1 MVGCDLMENI
11 NKFIEIIRD
20 VVEKLTDTLMWK
32 ITMKYIFLIMEQTQ
46 NDGILRI

>member
-1 MVGCDLMENI
+1 MVGWDLMENI

-32 ITMKYIFLIMEQTQ
+32 ITMIYIFLIMEQTQ